1 MSKSV
6 AGKRK
11 FTFES
16 KGWKRRFANFLS
28 RRLKRYKPLEETTLN
43 PLALLKDLRTAIV
56 VLPLDEAFFAPIQG
70 IIIQFQEKFPHLKLT
85 LACPYNYEIP
95 KELSGIDKMII
106 IDAQHA
112 NFVKLPKKSLIA
124 EFRAGTYD
132 AAIDLN
138 PAGTLFSNILCSV
151 SGAEVRI
158 GFSGEWSEHFLN
170 FSFAPRIRGSL
181 ADNYKALLDYLS

>member
-1 MSKSV
+1 MT
-6 AGKRK
+6 GKRK
-11 FTFES
+11 FTFQS
-16 KGWKRRFANFLS
+16 KGLKRKAANFIG
-28 RRLKRYKPLEETTLN
+28 RRLKRYKPLDATTLN
-43 PLALLKDLRTAIV
+43 PLALLRDLRTAIV
-56 VLPLDEAFFAPIQG
+56 VLPLDEAYFQPMQSVLA
-70 IIIQFQEKFPHLKLT
+70 QFQDKFPHLKLA

-95 KELSGIDKMII
+95 TDLSGIEKMIV
-106 IDAQHA
+106 IDEQHA
-112 NFVKLPKKSLIA
+112 NFVKLPKKSLIE

-170 FSFAPRIRGSL
+170 FSFAPRFKGSL
-181 ADNYKALLDYLS
+181 AENYKALLDYLS

>member
-1 MSKSV
+1 VS
-6 AGKRK
+6 GKRK
-11 FTFES
+11 FTFQS
-16 KGWKRRFANFLS
+16 KGLKRRLADFLG
-28 RRLKRYKPLEETTLN
+28 RNLKRYKPPDAAALN
-43 PLALLKDLRTAIV
+43 PLALLKDLKTVLV
-56 VLPLDEAFFAPIQG
+56 VFPFDEVYFTPMQSVLT
-70 IIIQFQEKFPHLKLT
+70 QFQEKFPHLKLT
-85 LACPYNYEIP
+85 LAYPYNYDIP
-95 KELSGIDKMII
+95 TEPLQIDKTIVI
-106 IDAQHA
+106 GIQHA
-112 NFVKLPKKSLIA
+112 NLVKLPRKSLLE

-170 FSFAPRIRGSL
+170 YSFAPRVRGSL